1 MLLQSFLIPALRWH
15 IFTGRFFGDFTV
27 LSGIINVNC
36 AYINKRADNFCG
48 YNFFRLIRYNS
59 QINTLE
65 NMSAKTTTSSKLIR
79 LCWYYDLWPAAPPTL
94 SADPTFYARNGAGNT
109 MLFVR
114 VTNAK
119 PQVVQSQITWL
130 YTDDDSLSS
139 LIDIGLPRYTSIL
152 NAGNLQLVIQD
163 PIITDSGV
171 YSVRVHHT
179 ADNVSLDLTL
189 NVLGKCVYSHRSTV

>member
-1 MLLQSFLIPALRWH
+1 
-15 IFTGRFFGDFTV
+15 
-27 LSGIINVNC
+27 
-36 AYINKRADNFCG
+36 
-48 YNFFRLIRYNS
+48 
-59 QINTLE
+59 
-65 NMSAKTTTSSKLIR
+65 
-79 LCWYYDLWPAAPPTL
+79 
-94 SADPTFYARNGAGNT
+94 